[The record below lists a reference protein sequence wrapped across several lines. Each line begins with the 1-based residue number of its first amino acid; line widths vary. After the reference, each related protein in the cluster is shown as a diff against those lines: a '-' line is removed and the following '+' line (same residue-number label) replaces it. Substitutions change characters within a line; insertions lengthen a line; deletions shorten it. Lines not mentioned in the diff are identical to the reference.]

1 MVTFAAKTQDTS
13 IYETIVS
20 YQFKISN
27 SSTQTIAYDF
37 SSLNGAGLSVQFSA
51 GHSGSLYPGQNV
63 TVPCE
68 INGGEADVAST
79 MFQAGAAPLLTLGG
93 QQVQFRF
100 WTPGSQTTNQYI
112 NICRTNGFSIM
123 EDTDSQN
130 NATGN
135 GFNIGLGGG
144 GGSLTTENICI
155 QVFNA
160 GTSY

>member
-37 SSLNGAGLSVQFSA
+37 SSLNSGCYVSGNSGS
-51 GHSGSLYPGQNV
+51 SGSLDPGQNV
-63 TVPCE
+63 TVSCD
-68 INGGEADVAST
+68 INGGDADVALT
-79 MFQAGAAPLLTLGG
+79 MLQAGAAPLLTLGG
-93 QQVQFRF
+93 QQLQFRF
-100 WTPGSQTTNQYI
+100 WTHGSQTTNQYI
-112 NICRTNGFSIM
+112 NICGTNGFSIT